1 MRILHIIPQ
10 FPYFGGD
17 TIIGGY
23 STSVLG
29 LARAQAD
36 AGDEVTILGQVR
48 DPAGR
53 GQVRDGLEVVSIL
66 EDLDAGTI
74 RFGIEFIRQAS
85 RWAGD
90 HSSKFDVVHNH
101 SGFPEYFLASSR
113 VRSAAKLPSL
123 HTLYCPIPRSG
134 GRFNR
139 PIVRGL
145 LRRSARSM
153 DRLLAMSRNVAD
165 SMHNWG
171 LDDVGVIPP
180 PVDLERFKDGPGR
193 VEARTELGID
203 PDEFVVLFVGNATE
217 QKNLSGVLDAFA
229 ILLERVP
236 ASRLVMTTELPRT
249 SGNARLQALRDQ
261 MARLDIEDRV
271 IQRGIVDTMPGLMRA
286 CDVLVAPFKDSYG
299 PSDYF
304 MVVLE
309 AMATGRPTVVSD
321 VGGMSEVISNER
333 GCLVDPTSVQSI
345 ADGLLRFAVDEELR
359 RSVGEAA
366 RTFTEQTLLPG
377 SIALKHR
384 AIYEEIAA

>member
-23 STSVLG
+23 STCVLG
-29 LARAQAD
+29 LARAQAE
-36 AGDEVTILGQVR
+36 AGDEVTILGQVK

-53 GQVRDGLEVVSIL
+53 GRVRDGLEVVSIL
-66 EDLDAGTI
+66 EHLDAGTI
-74 RFGIEFIRQAS
+74 RFGMEFIRQAS
-85 RWAGD
+85 SWAGAHQSD
-90 HSSKFDVVHNH
+90 FDVVHNH

-113 VRSAAKLPSL
+113 VRSTVKLPSL
-123 HTLYCPIPRSG
+123 HTLYCPIPLRG

-153 DRLLAMSRNVAD
+153 DRLLAMSRNVAR
-165 SMHNWG
+165 SMEDWG
-171 LDDVGVIPP
+171 LDEVGVIPP
-180 PVDLERFKDGPGR
+180 PVDLERFMDGTGR
-193 VEARTELGID
+193 AETREELGIAE
-203 PDEFVVLFVGNATE
+203 DEFVVLFVGNATE

-229 ILLERVP
+229 ILLDRMP
-236 ASRLVMTTELPRT
+236 TARLVVTTELPRT

-261 MARLDIEDRV
+261 MVRLDIEDRV
-271 IQRGIVDTMPGLMRA
+271 IQLGIVDTMPGLMRA

-333 GCLVDPTSVQSI
+333 GCLVDPSSVQSI
-345 ADGLLRFAVDEELR
+345 ADGLIRFAMEEDSR
-359 RSVGEAA
+359 RSVGAAA
-366 RTFTEQTLLPG
+366 RSFTEETFHPE
-377 SIALKHR
+377 SIAMKHR
-384 AIYEEIAA
+384 TIYEEIAA

>member
-29 LARAQAD
+29 LARAQAE
-36 AGDEVTILGQVR
+36 AGDDVTILGQVR

-53 GQVRDGLEVVSIL
+53 GQIRDGLEVVSIL

-171 LDDVGVIPP
+171 LDEVGVIPP

-193 VEARTELGID
+193 VEARTELGIE

-366 RTFTEQTLLPG
+366 RSFTEQTFLPG

>member
-29 LARAQAD
+29 LARAQAE
-36 AGDEVTILGQVR
+36 AGDQVTILGQVR

-66 EDLDAGTI
+66 ETLDAGTI
-74 RFGIEFIRQAS
+74 RFGLEFIRQAS

-113 VRSAAKLPSL
+113 VRSATKLPSL
-123 HTLYCPIPRSG
+123 HTLYCPIPRRG

-171 LDDVGVIPP
+171 LDEVAVIPP

-193 VEARTELGID
+193 VEARKELGNR
-203 PDEFVVLFVGNATE
+203 FG
-217 QKNLSGVLDAFA
+217 
-229 ILLERVP
+229 RVRRP
-236 ASRLVMTTELPRT
+236 VRRQRDRAEESLGGSR
-249 SGNARLQALRDQ
+249 RLRH
-261 MARLDIEDRV
+261 
-271 IQRGIVDTMPGLMRA
+271 
-286 CDVLVAPFKDSYG
+286 S
-299 PSDYF
+299 S
-304 MVVLE
+304 
-309 AMATGRPTVVSD
+309 
-321 VGGMSEVISNER
+321 
-333 GCLVDPTSVQSI
+333 
-345 ADGLLRFAVDEELR
+345 
-359 RSVGEAA
+359 
-366 RTFTEQTLLPG
+366 
-377 SIALKHR
+377 
-384 AIYEEIAA
+384 